1 MSRAHHSGAQPS
13 QRMLRVAELVRHV
26 MADALSRGVVA
37 DPVLESHVVTVPE
50 VRMSPDLK
58 LATIF
63 VMPLGGQDVSVV
75 IEALDRHKKELRV
88 ELAHKVNLRYAP
100 DIRFRLDDSFEKSSR
115 IDRLLD
121 SPEVRRDLA
130 VLGGEEEGDA
140 DRSADLREGGE
151 E

>member
-1 MSRAHHSGAQPS
+1 
-13 QRMLRVAELVRHV
+13 MLRVAELVRHV

-37 DPVLESHVVTVPE
+37 DPVLETHVVTVPE

-58 LATIF
+58 LATVF
-63 VMPLGGQDVSVV
+63 VMPLGGQDISAV

-100 DIRFRLDDSFEKSSR
+100 DIRFRLDDSFEKSSH

-121 SPEVRRDLA
+121 SPEVRRDLT
-130 VLGGEEEGDA
+130 VLGNDEDGDA
-140 DRSADLREGGE
+140 DRPAGPREGGDGE
-151 E
+151 